1 MTGTTHP
8 PVTSVALL
16 VVKQTTPGTLYALY
30 EVLASAGVAWP
41 AVTGEATD
49 APRLDVRIVS
59 ADGAPFAGVMGVPV
73 APHASLAAS
82 GAPDVI
88 IATDLDLTTIPDPR
102 GLWPVEAAWLA
113 RQWARGAM
121 LVSVCTGA
129 VLLAEAGVLD
139 GAEATTHW
147 SAAGLFRDLYPAVR
161 LHPER
166 VLCPAGEA
174 HRLVTSGGAASWED
188 LALYLVGRFC
198 GAAEAVRVA
207 KLFLLGDRSAGQSA
221 FAAMARPRRHE
232 DAAVAKA
239 QAWIAEH
246 YAGANPVAGMVRVS
260 GLAERSFKR
269 RFRAATGYAPID
281 YVQALRIEEAKQLL
295 ERSALGLEEV
305 AAAVGYEDPASF
317 RRLFRRRTG
326 VSPAR
331 YRRQFGGAATT
342 AIYSKTGTD

>member
-1 MTGTTHP
+1 MRSDP
-8 PVTSVALL
+8 RPRATSVALL
-16 VVKQTTPGTLYALY
+16 VVKETTPGTLYALY
-30 EVLASAGVAWP
+30 EVLASAGVAWR
-41 AVTGEATD
+41 AITGEATD

-59 ADGAPFAGVMGVPV
+59 ADGTPFAGAMGVPI
-73 APHASLAAS
+73 APHAALDAAA
-82 GAPDVI
+82 APDVV
-88 IATDLDLTTIPDPR
+88 IATDLDLTALPDPR
-102 GLWPVEAAWLA
+102 GHWPVEARWLA

-147 SAAGLFRDLYPAVR
+147 SATGLFRDLYPAVR
-161 LHPER
+161 LRPER

-188 LALYLVGRFC
+188 LALYLIGRFC

-207 KLFLLGDRSAGQSA
+207 RLFLLGDRSVGQSA
-221 FAAMARPRRHE
+221 FAAMPRPRRHE
-232 DAAVAKA
+232 DAAVARA
-239 QAWIAEH
+239 QDWIAEH
-246 YAGANPVAGMVRVS
+246 YTEANPVAGMAAAS
-260 GLAERSFKR
+260 GLAERTFKR

-281 YVQALRIEEAKQLL
+281 YVQALRVEEAKQLL
-295 ERSALGLEEV
+295 ERSAMALD
-305 AAAVGYEDPASF
+305 AIAKAVGYEDPASF

-331 YRRQFGGAATT
+331 YRRQFGGA
-342 AIYSKTGTD
+342 